1 MKVVRKMPGRI
12 YPLFRKQLQ
21 HNRLKVLLLISFLI
35 FSYQSFSQVSIGTG
49 TVVDYTRPVEYEIG
63 GITVEGAEYLD
74 KSVLVMLAGLNV
86 GEKVTI
92 PGEEISKS
100 IRKLWDQGLFENIG
114 IYITD
119 IQGESVFLELRLTE
133 RPRLSRFS
141 LKGIN
146 KTEADN
152 LREKLNITRG
162 DVVTESM
169 LLNAKHKIKEHFRD
183 KGFLDTEV
191 DIKQIPD
198 TTRANNVNLD
208 IDIQKNHRM
217 KIEKIYIYGNKE
229 FNDQKIKNALKE
241 TKEMGKFD
249 PLMDI
254 ELALLYALREMVRL
268 NPQGVVDSTMA
279 HLNRTVKIRIFKPS
293 RFIQSKYDE
302 DLVKV
307 VEKYNTLGYRDAQ
320 IIRDSLYRNEDHT
333 LSLNLYI
340 DEGTKYYFRNITW
353 VGNTKY
359 TAEQLNT
366 VLKIKKGDTYDK
378 NLLET
383 NLSFNPN
390 EQDVSSLYLDD
401 GYLFFA
407 ADPVEV
413 NVEKD
418 SIDIEIRIREG
429 KQARINKV
437 SISGNTKTN
446 DHVVMRE
453 LRTRPGQ
460 LFSRSDIIR
469 TTRELAQL
477 RYFDPE
483 KIVPDIVPNPADGS
497 VDITYQVEETSSD
510 QIELSGGWGYGR
522 IIGTLGLSFNNF
534 SLKNVFTPGAWKPV
548 PGGDGQKL
556 SLRLQ
561 SYGKGY
567 LSYSFSFTEPWLG
580 GKKANSFSVTYW
592 HSLYSNGKSK
602 NDPLRSEFKI
612 NGLTFGLG
620 KRLTW
625 PDDYFTLYQAITL
638 QRYDLYQY
646 SQIFLFGS
654 GTGTYNNFNYN
665 IILGR
670 SSINQPIYPTYGSD
684 VNVSLELTPPYSLFN
699 DKDYSSME
707 PEEKYEWIEYHKWKI
722 NATFFTEIF
731 PKAVIMT
738 RAKLGFLGLYNQEI
752 GVTPFE
758 RFYLGGDGLSGY
770 NNLDGREIIGMRG
783 YRNETITPG
792 YYLSKNIG
800 GTIYAKYTLELRYPL
815 SLNPSATIF
824 GLAFVEG
831 GNSWFGFTDF
841 NPFAI
846 YRSAGFGLRVFL
858 PMFGL
863 LGLDWGYGF
872 DPVFGIP
879 SANGSQFH
887 FSINSS
893 ID

>member
-1 MKVVRKMPGRI
+1 MRKETDFTKT
-12 YPLFRKQLQ
+12 LSRKLSQAGKKCLI
-21 HNRLKVLLLISFLI
+21 LALIFIAISFKM
-35 FSYQSFSQVSIGTG
+35 YSQVSLGEKTLM
-49 TVVDYTRPVEYEIG
+49 DYTRPVEYTIG
-63 GITVEGAEYLD
+63 GITVTGAEYLD
-74 KSVLVMLAGLNV
+74 KNVLVMLAGLNI
-86 GEKVTI
+86 GDKVTI
-92 PGEEISKS
+92 PGEDISKS

-114 IYITD
+114 IYVTD
-119 IQGESVFLELRLTE
+119 IQGDNVFLELRLKE
-133 RPRLSRFS
+133 RPRMTKYS

-152 LREKLNITRG
+152 LRDKLNITRG

-169 LLNAKHKIKEHFRD
+169 LMKAQHQIKQHFRD

-191 DIKQIPD
+191 DVTQTPD
-198 TTRANNVNLD
+198 TTRANNVVLD
-208 IDIQKNHRM
+208 FDIRKNSRV
-217 KIEKIYIYGNKE
+217 KINKIYVHGNKE
-229 FNDQKIKNALKE
+229 FTAQKIKNALKE

-249 PLMDI
+249 PMKDI
-254 ELALLYALREMVRL
+254 ELAILYDLRELLHL
-268 NPQGVVDSTMA
+268 NPQGIVDSTMA

-293 RFIQSKYDE
+293 RFIRDKYEE

-307 VEKYNTLGYRDAQ
+307 IEKYNELGYRDAAIVMDSISRNDDKTLTLDLFIEEGIQ
-320 IIRDSLYRNEDHT
+320 YHFRD
-333 LSLNLYI
+333 
-340 DEGTKYYFRNITW
+340 ITW
-353 VGNTKY
+353 IGNTKF
-359 TAEQLNT
+359 TAEQLNLI
-366 VLKIKKGDTYDK
+366 LKINKGDIYNRK
-378 NLLET
+378 LLET

-401 GYLFFA
+401 GYLFFSA
-407 ADPVEV
+407 EPVEV
-413 NVEKD
+413 KIEKD
-418 SIDIEIRIREG
+418 SIDIEIRLREG

-460 LFSRSDIIR
+460 MFSRSDIIR

-483 KIVPDIVPNPADGS
+483 KIVPDIQPNAADGT
-497 VDITYQVEETSSD
+497 VDITYKVEETSSD

-534 SLKNVFTPGAWKPV
+534 SVRKLFTGGAWKPV

-567 LSYSFSFTEPWLG
+567 LSYSFTFTEPWLG
-580 GKKANSFSVTYW
+580 GRKPNAFSVTFW
-592 HSLYSNGKSK
+592 HSLYSNGKSN
-602 NDPLRSEFKI
+602 NDPARSEFVI

-625 PDDYFTLYQAITL
+625 PDDYFNLYQAVTL
-638 QRYDLYQY
+638 QRYDLYNY

-654 GTGTYNNFNYN
+654 GTGVYNNFNYN
-665 IILGR
+665 IIFGR
-670 SSINQPIYPTYGSD
+670 SSVSQPIYPTYGSD
-684 VNVSLELTPPYSLFN
+684 VSVSLELTPPYSVFS
-699 DKDYSSME
+699 DKDYSILE
-707 PEEKYEWIEYHKWKI
+707 PEEMYKWIEYHKWKI
-722 NATFFTEIF
+722 NAQFFTEIF

-738 RAKLGFLGLYNQEI
+738 RAKLGFLGKYNDQLTI
-752 GVTPFE
+752 TPFE

-783 YRNETITPG
+783 YRNETITPD
-792 YYLSKNIG
+792 YFKSKHIG
-800 GTIYAKYTLELRYPL
+800 GSIYAKYTLELRYPL

-824 GLAFVEG
+824 AMGFVEG
-831 GNSWFGFTDF
+831 GNSWLTFADF
-841 NPFAI
+841 NPFSI

-872 DPVFGIP
+872 DDVPGIP
-879 SANGSQFH
+879 DANGSQFH

>member
-1 MKVVRKMPGRI
+1 MKMVSVLKGNDIPSCWKYLRIPG
-12 YPLFRKQLQ
+12 
-21 HNRLKVLLLISFLI
+21 LISFFLI
-35 FSYQSFSQVSIGTG
+35 IMLFDQNQAFSQISLGDGAT
-49 TVVDYTRPVEYEIG
+49 VDYTRPVEYVIG
-63 GITVEGAEYLD
+63 GITVSGAEYLD
-74 KSVLVMLAGLNV
+74 KSVLVMLAGINV
-86 GEKVTI
+86 GDKVTI
-92 PGEEISKS
+92 PGEGITKA
-100 IRKLWDQGLFENIG
+100 IKKLWDQGLFENIG

-119 IQGESVFLELRLTE
+119 IQGENVFLDLRLKE

-141 LKGIN
+141 LKGVN

-152 LREKLNITRG
+152 LREKIKITRG
-162 DVVTESM
+162 DVVTES
-169 LLNAKHKIKEHFRD
+169 LLMNTKHRIQQHFRD

-191 DIKQIPD
+191 DIKQTVD
-198 TTRANNVNLD
+198 TTRANNVILD
-208 IDIQKNHRM
+208 IDIKKNN
-217 KIEKIYIYGNKE
+217 KVKVNKIYVFGNKA
-229 FNDQKIKNALKE
+229 FNAQKIKNAMKE

-249 PLMDI
+249 PLQDI
-254 ELALLYALREMVRL
+254 ELMLLKDLRETFRL
-268 NPQGVVDSTMA
+268 NPQGIADSTMA

-293 RFIQSKYDE
+293 RFIQNKYDE
-302 DLVKV
+302 DLMKV
-307 VEKYNTLGYRDAQ
+307 ITKYNNMGYRDAV
-320 IIRDSLYRNEDHT
+320 ILKDSLYRNADKT
-333 LSLNLYI
+333 LNLELYI
-340 DEGTKYYFRNITW
+340 NEGPQYYFRNITW

-366 VLKIKKGDTYDK
+366 ILKINKGDLY
-378 NLLET
+378 NREALET

-401 GYLFFA
+401 GYLFFSA
-407 ADPVEV
+407 EPVEV

-446 DHVVMRE
+446 DHVVIRE

-460 LFSRSDIIR
+460 LFSRTDIIR

-483 KIVPDIVPNPADGS
+483 KIVPDIVPNPEDGT
-497 VDITYQVEETSSD
+497 VDITYKVEETSAD

-534 SLKNVFTPGAWKPV
+534 SIRKIFTAGAWKPV
-548 PGGDGQKL
+548 PSGDGQKL

-567 LSYSFSFTEPWLG
+567 LSYSISFTEPWLG
-580 GKKANSFSVTYW
+580 GKKPNAFSVTYW
-592 HSLYSNGKSK
+592 HSLYSNGKSSH
-602 NDPLRSEFKI
+602 DPLRSQFVI

-625 PDDYFTLYQAITL
+625 PDDFFTLYQAITL
-638 QRYDLYQY
+638 QQYDLYQY
-646 SQIFLFGS
+646 TQIFVFGS

-665 IILGR
+665 IIFGR

-699 DKDYSSME
+699 NKDYKAMNSD
-707 PEEKYEWIEYHKWKI
+707 EKYKWIEYHKWKV
-722 NATFFTEIF
+722 NATFYTEIF

-738 RAKLGFLGLYNQEI
+738 RAKLGFLGMYNQDI

-783 YRNETITPG
+783 YRNETITPD
-792 YYLSKNIG
+792 YFLNKNIG
-800 GTIYAKYTLELRYPL
+800 GTIYTKYTLELRYPL

-824 GLAFVEG
+824 ALGFLEG
-831 GNSWFGFTDF
+831 GNSWAGFADF

-846 YRSAGFGLRVFL
+846 YRSAGFGVRVFL

-872 DPVFGIP
+872 DPVRGIP

>member
-1 MKVVRKMPGRI
+1 MIPVKYTNSALAGAAVIHRI
-12 YPLFRKQLQ
+12 AFLSLLFTLFFAGTV
-21 HNRLKVLLLISFLI
+21 NA
-35 FSYQSFSQVSIGTG
+35 QVSIGTSN
-49 TVVDYTRPVEYEIG
+49 VVDYTRPIEYEIG
-63 GITVEGAEYLD
+63 GITVTGAEYLD
-74 KSVLVMLAGLNV
+74 QAVLVMLAGLNV

-92 PGEEISKS
+92 PGEEITKS
-100 IRKLWDQGLFENIG
+100 LRKLWDQGLFEDLG

-119 IQGESVFLELRLTE
+119 IKGDLVFLELRLKE
-133 RPRLSRFS
+133 RPRLTKFS

-152 LREKLNITRG
+152 IREKLNLTRG
-162 DVVTESM
+162 DVVTES
-169 LLNAKHKIKEHFRD
+169 LLMSAKHRIKEHFRD

-191 DIKQIPD
+191 DIKQIAD
-198 TTRANNVNLD
+198 TSRPNNVILE
-208 IDIQKNHRM
+208 IDINKNNRLRIN
-217 KIEKIYIYGNKE
+217 KILIYGNKE
-229 FNDQKIKNALKE
+229 LTAQKIKNSMKE
-241 TKEMGKFD
+241 TKEMGKFE
-249 PLMDI
+249 PLNDI
-254 ELALLYALREMVRL
+254 ELALLYDLRELFRL
-268 NPQGVVDSTMA
+268 NPQGIVDSTMA

-293 RFIQSKYDE
+293 RFIRTKYEE
-302 DLVKV
+302 DIVKV
-307 VEKYNTLGYRDAQ
+307 IDKYNSLGYRDAMVVK
-320 IIRDSLYRNEDHT
+320 DSLYRNDEK
-333 LSLNLYI
+333 SLNLALTI
-340 DEGTKYYFRNITW
+340 DEGVKYYFRNITW

-359 TAEQLNT
+359 TAAQLNA
-366 VLKIKKGDTYDK
+366 VLRINKGDVY
-378 NLLET
+378 NRELLET

-390 EQDVSSLYLDD
+390 ETDVSSLYLDD
-401 GYLFFA
+401 GYLFFS
-407 ADPVEV
+407 ADPVEI

-418 SIDIEIRIREG
+418 SIDIEVRIREG

-437 SISGNTKTN
+437 MISGNTKTN
-446 DHVVMRE
+446 DHVVVRE

-483 KIVPDIVPNPADGS
+483 KIVPDIVPNAADGT
-497 VDITYQVEETSSD
+497 VDITYKVEETSSD

-548 PGGDGQKL
+548 PSGDGQKL

-567 LSYSFSFTEPWLG
+567 LSYSASFTEPWLG
-580 GKKANSFSVTYW
+580 GRKANAFSVTYW

-602 NDPLRSEFKI
+602 NDPLRSEFII
-612 NGLTFGLG
+612 NGLTVGLG

-638 QRYDLYQY
+638 QRYDLYNY

-654 GTGTYNNFNYN
+654 GTGVYNNFNYN
-665 IILGR
+665 IIFGR
-670 SSINQPIYPTYGSD
+670 SSISQPIYPTFGSD

-699 DKDYSSME
+699 EADYKAMSAEDKYR
-707 PEEKYEWIEYHKWKI
+707 WIEYHKWKI

-738 RAKLGFLGLYNQEI
+738 RAKLGFLGTYNQELGI
-752 GVTPFE
+752 TPFE

-770 NNLDGREIIGMRG
+770 NNLDGREIVGMRG
-783 YRNETITPG
+783 YMNETITPG
-792 YYLSKNIG
+792 YFYSKNIG
-800 GTIYAKYTLELRYPL
+800 GTIYTKYTLELRYPL

-824 GLAFVEG
+824 AMAFVEG
-831 GNSWFGFTDF
+831 GNSWFNFADF
-841 NPFAI
+841 NPFSV

-872 DPVFGIP
+872 DDVPGIP
-879 SANGSQFH
+879 AANGSQFH

>member
-1 MKVVRKMPGRI
+1 MKVAGKMVGNKV
-12 YPLFRKQLQ
+12 PLFFNNLLQ
-21 HNRLKVLLLISFLI
+21 SGLILLIICVIIPSNKTFA
-35 FSYQSFSQVSIGTG
+35 QVSLGETTI
-49 TVVDYTRPVEYEIG
+49 VDYTKPVEYEIG
-63 GITVEGAEYLD
+63 GITVTGTEYLD

-86 GEKVTI
+86 GDKVTI

-100 IRKLWDQGLFENIG
+100 IKKLWDQGLFENIG

-119 IQGESVFLELRLTE
+119 IQGENVFLELRLKE

-141 LKGIN
+141 LKGIS
-146 KTEADN
+146 KSEADN
-152 LREKLNITRG
+152 LREKINITRG
-162 DVVTESM
+162 DVVTEGM
-169 LLNAKHKIKEHFRD
+169 LMNAKHQIQKHFRD

-191 DIKQIPD
+191 DMKQTPD
-198 TTRANNVNLD
+198 TSRANNVILD
-208 IDIQKNHRM
+208 INIKKNSRV
-217 KIEKIYIYGNKE
+217 KIDKINIYGNE
-229 FNDQKIKNALKE
+229 QFSAQKIKNAMKE
-241 TKEMGKFD
+241 TKERGKFN
-249 PLMDI
+249 PLQDI
-254 ELALLYALREMVRL
+254 EVALFYDLRELFRL
-268 NPQGVVDSTMA
+268 NPQGIVDSTMS
-279 HLNRTVKIRIFKPS
+279 HLNRTIKVRIFKPS
-293 RFIQSKYDE
+293 RYIQSKYEE
-302 DLVKV
+302 DLAKV
-307 VEKYNTLGYRDAQ
+307 IKKYNSIGYRDAV
-320 IIRDSLYRNEDHT
+320 ITKDSLYRNADR
-333 LSLNLYI
+333 SINLDLHV
-340 DEGTKYYFRNITW
+340 DEGVQYYFRNITW

-359 TAEQLNT
+359 TAEQLNS
-366 VLKIKKGDTYDK
+366 VLKINKGDLY
-378 NLLET
+378 NRELLET
-383 NLSFNPN
+383 NLSFNPS

-401 GYLFFA
+401 GYLFFS

-418 SIDIEIRIREG
+418 SIDIEIIIKEG

-446 DHVVMRE
+446 DHVVIRE

-497 VDITYQVEETSSD
+497 VDITYKVEETSSD

-534 SLKNVFTPGAWKPV
+534 SMRKFFTKGAWKPV

-567 LSYSFSFTEPWLG
+567 LSYSASFTEPWLG
-580 GKKANSFSVTYW
+580 GKKPNAFSVTYW

-602 NDPLRSEFKI
+602 NDPLRSQFII
-612 NGLTFGLG
+612 NGLTLGLG

-625 PDDYFTLYQAITL
+625 PDDFFNLYQAITL

-646 SQIFLFGS
+646 TQIFLFGS
-654 GTGTYNNFNYN
+654 GTGVYNNFNYN
-665 IILGR
+665 IVFGR
-670 SSINQPIYPTYGSD
+670 SSVSQPIYPTYGSD
-684 VNVSLELTPPYSLFN
+684 VSVSLEVTPPYSLFSH
-699 DKDYSSME
+699 KDYSNLSS
-707 PEEKYEWIEYHKWKI
+707 EEIYKWIEYHKWKV
-722 NATFFTEIF
+722 NATFYTEIF
-731 PKAVIMT
+731 PKCVIMT
-738 RAKLGFLGLYNQEI
+738 RAKLGFLGKYNDDLAI
-752 GVTPFE
+752 TPFE

-783 YRNETITPG
+783 YRNETITPN
-792 YYLSKNIG
+792 YFLNKNIG
-800 GTIYAKYTLELRYPL
+800 GTIYTKYTLELRYPL

-824 GLAFVEG
+824 ALAFVEG
-831 GNSWFGFTDF
+831 GNSWLNFADF
-841 NPFAI
+841 NPFSI
-846 YRSAGFGLRVFL
+846 YRSAGIGLRVFL

-872 DPVFGIP
+872 DEVPGIP
-879 SANGSQFH
+879 DANGSQFH